1 MEKEVNNV
9 IGKNNHI
16 MFSYC
21 WKQQNQVKHIY
32 DLLDAEFVG
41 VNKWLDINKMCGNIL
56 RAMNDA
62 VENSFLVIVFLSK
75 DYKKSKNC
83 KTEAELIF
91 GKQKNYLLVLMED
104 GFPYLENGE
113 DENWLSKMFDNQFYI
128 DLTDMNPSNLNRL
141 KELVRNNCTDYF
153 GINYVIPNHQRRPSF
168 SNRKKNSPTVIFG
181 SPVNAS
187 IGTIKEEDSNTELDD
202 FILNNNLNQD
212 DIDSIKNLVV
222 KTPRTMVPTLKAS
235 GISFKSILSI
245 IEDIKSEETC
255 RDTDFS

>member
-1 MEKEVNNV
+1 MEQEVNNV

-16 MFSYC
+16 MFSYS

-32 DLLDAEFVG
+32 DILDTEFAG
-41 VNKWLDINKMCGNIL
+41 VNKWIDINKMCGNIL
-56 RAMNDA
+56 NAMNDA

-75 DYKKSKNC
+75 DYKDSKNC
-83 KTEAELIF
+83 KTEAQLIF
-91 GKQKNYLLVLMED
+91 GKQKNYLLVLMEK
-104 GFPYLENGE
+104 GFPYLDNDE

-128 DLTDMNPSNLNRL
+128 DLTDMNPSNLNKL

-153 GINYVIPNHQRRPSF
+153 GNNYIIPNIQKRPSF
-168 SNRKKNSPTVIFG
+168 TSKNKTSPTVIFG
-181 SPVNAS
+181 SPVTPS
-187 IGTIKEEDSNTELDD
+187 IGIAKRDTSNSELDE

-245 IEDIKSEETC
+245 IEDIKNEETC